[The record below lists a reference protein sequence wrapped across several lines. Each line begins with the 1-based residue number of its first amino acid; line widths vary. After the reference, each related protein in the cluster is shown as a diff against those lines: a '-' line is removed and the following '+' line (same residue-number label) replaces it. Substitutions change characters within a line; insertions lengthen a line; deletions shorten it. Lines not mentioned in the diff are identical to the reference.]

1 MTRVRMCLA
10 WLVVLAVAG
19 CATRS
24 GGAGGAAKGD
34 AGASRP
40 AVSLGLPRPATAM
53 RCGAQAIEVRRISD
67 ELALTV
73 GARQFMLQPQR
84 SASGARWASQ
94 AHPGT
99 ALWLK
104 DDRGTLLL
112 DGKAHPECVT
122 VGTEAKPA
130 SKASR

>member
-1 MTRVRMCLA
+1 MCLA
-10 WLVVLAVAG
+10 WLACLAWLGGAG
-19 CATRS
+19 CAMRS
-24 GGAGGAAKGD
+24 GGGGGAAKGD
-34 AGASRP
+34 AGAARP
-40 AVSLGLPRPATAM
+40 ALSVGLPRPATAM

-73 GARQFMLQPQR
+73 GSRQFMLQPQR

-112 DGKAHPECVT
+112 DGKAYPECVT
-122 VGTEAKPA
+122 VGTEVRPA
-130 SKASR
+130 SKAAR

>member
-1 MTRVRMCLA
+1 MCLACLA
-10 WLVVLAVAG
+10 WLVVAA

-24 GGAGGAAKGD
+24 GEGGGAAKGN
-34 AGASRP
+34 AAAARP
-40 AVSLGLPRPATAM
+40 AVSVGVPRPATAM
-53 RCGAQAIEVRRISD
+53 RCGTQAIEVRRISD

-112 DGKAHPECVT
+112 DGKAYPECVT
-122 VGTEAKPA
+122 VGPA
-130 SKASR
+130 LSPRAHQLGP